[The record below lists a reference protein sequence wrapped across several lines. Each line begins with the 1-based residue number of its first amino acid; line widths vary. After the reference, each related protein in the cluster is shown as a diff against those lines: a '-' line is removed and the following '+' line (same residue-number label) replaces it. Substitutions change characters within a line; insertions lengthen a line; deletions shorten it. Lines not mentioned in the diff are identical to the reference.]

1 MGNCAIS
8 VQYTQQNGG
17 CNNFRRPL
25 TAKIIH
31 MDGRLQEFREPIKAA
46 HILSQN
52 PNCYLCSSESM
63 FVGSQVPH
71 LAGEEQLQ
79 PGQIYFLLP
88 LSKSQE
94 PLTLQDLCSLAI
106 KASSAL
112 PKLTS
117 QPPFKYRA
125 AAVTTPP
132 AGFCEVPIGF
142 QAPARRG

>member
-1 MGNCAIS
+1 MVAATTS
-8 VQYTQQNGG
+8 GG
-17 CNNFRRPL
+17 HSRPRSF
-25 TAKIIH
+25 TW
-31 MDGRLQEFREPIKAA
+31 MDDYR
-46 HILSQN
+46 
-52 PNCYLCSSESM
+52 SSESP
-63 FVGSQVPH
+63 SKPHTSSPRTPTAISAVPSPCSS
-71 LAGEEQLQ
+71 APKSPISPGEEQLQ

-117 QPPFKYRA
+117 QPPFKYRP

-132 AGFCEVPIGF
+132 SGFCEVPIGF